1 MSESK
6 ELFIKY
12 PQKRDAVFV
21 LGAGASQPDGVPL
34 QRYMLPKIL
43 SGEIEEIAKSEIGN
57 KVITFINDNFTYDT
71 SLSQYPRLEAVFGFL
86 DYFIQ
91 QNESLN
97 QKYPH
102 SEIVTI
108 REYLIK
114 LIYYIVNFRT
124 DKHSKYYHKFWQ
136 GIQKHNSNVSIITL
150 NYDTLLEQSFEFL
163 FKHFGYIDYCLP
175 LMNYEKTV
183 RLKPFN
189 FWINPREPV
198 VVEENEQPVSIK
210 IIKVHGSLNW
220 KYCNCCNQ
228 LLLTPWDRM
237 IDLKKGKFL
246 GYTYPDLKEYE
257 YVCPLDGT
265 DFQTLI
271 MPPSFVK
278 TLNHP
283 IISQLLN
290 EAAREIRNTKKIV
303 FVGYSLSDADVHI
316 KALFK
321 KQLQNDVEVYVI
333 NSRITD
339 NLKRK
344 YLSLNKKIK
353 FIEKSFEDMVF
364 DEKLIHELLEFD

>member
-1 MSESK
+1 MHKTE
-6 ELFIKY
+6 EIFLKY
-12 PQKRDAVFV
+12 PNKRDVVFV
-21 LGAGASQPDGVPL
+21 LGAGASQPDGIPL
-34 QRYMLPKIL
+34 QRFMLPKIL
-43 SGEIEEIAKSEIGN
+43 SGEIEEISKSEIGN
-57 KVITFINDNFTYDT
+57 KVISFIKDNFTYES
-71 SLSQYPRLEAVFGFL
+71 SLHQYPQLEAVFGFL

-91 QNESLN
+91 QSESLN
-97 QKYPH
+97 QKYPY

-114 LIYYIVNFRT
+114 LIYYIVNFKT

-136 GIQKHNSNVSIITL
+136 GIQKHNNNISIVTL

-175 LMNYEKTV
+175 LMNYEKTDK
-183 RLKPFN
+183 LKPFN

-198 VVEENEQPVSIK
+198 HIEQNEEPVSIK

-271 MPPSFVK
+271 MPPSYVK

-283 IISQLLN
+283 IVSQLLI

-321 KQLQNDVEVYVI
+321 KQLREDVKVYVI

-344 YLSLNKKIK
+344 YLSLTKKIK
-353 FIEKSFEDMVF
+353 FIESPFETMVF
-364 DEKLIHELLEFD
+364 NEELISELLDF

>member
-1 MSESK
+1 MH
-6 ELFIKY
+6 
-12 PQKRDAVFV
+12 
-21 LGAGASQPDGVPL
+21 
-34 QRYMLPKIL
+34 
-43 SGEIEEIAKSEIGN
+43 IE
-57 KVITFINDNFTYDT
+57 
-71 SLSQYPRLEAVFGFL
+71 
-86 DYFIQ
+86 
-91 QNESLN
+91 QNE
-97 QKYPH
+97 K
-102 SEIVTI
+102 
-108 REYLIK
+108 
-114 LIYYIVNFRT
+114 
-124 DKHSKYYHKFWQ
+124 
-136 GIQKHNSNVSIITL
+136 
-150 NYDTLLEQSFEFL
+150 
-163 FKHFGYIDYCLP
+163 
-175 LMNYEKTV
+175 
-183 RLKPFN
+183 
-189 FWINPREPV
+189 
-198 VVEENEQPVSIK
+198 PVSIK

-271 MPPSFVK
+271 MPPSYVK

-283 IISQLLN
+283 IVSQLLN

-321 KQLQNDVEVYVI
+321 KQLQEDVEVYVI

-344 YLSLNKKIK
+344 YLSLTKKIK
-353 FIEKSFEDMVF
+353 FIESPFETMVF
-364 DEKLIHELLEFD
+364 NEELISELLDS